1 MKLLYWLHRLLQRL
15 SGGRAGIV
23 PYLFYAQP
31 VPEQPPA
38 RRASGGARGERVTT
52 RACLPDVLPRP
63 EAVIAERLASG
74 SRCLFLAKDSE
85 LVGFLWLHRGPYRED
100 EVRAVFAPKPAAS
113 AAWDFDVYVAPAY
126 RLSRAFG
133 RLWDAAN
140 EELRSEGVRW
150 CHSRISAFNLSSI
163 AVHEKLGARQ
173 VGWAGFLCLGGFQ
186 LMVSS
191 LKPWVHVSLR
201 GEPSLSP
208 PSPEA

>member
-1 MKLLYWLHRLLQRL
+1 MVSYGHQNSDPVYHPL
-15 SGGRAGIV
+15 SSSSTE
-23 PYLFYAQP
+23 L
-31 VPEQPPA
+31 PP
-38 RRASGGARGERVTT
+38 T
-52 RACLPDVLPRP
+52 LP
-63 EAVIAERLASG
+63 S
-74 SRCLFLAKDSE
+74 
-85 LVGFLWLHRGPYRED
+85 
-100 EVRAVFAPKPAAS
+100 AAS

-191 LKPWVHVSLR
+191 LKPWVHVSRSELR
-201 GEPSLSP
+201 KCALRPL
-208 PSPEA
+208 